1 MGGCEPRIEGIASF
15 KNGVGGCEPRIEGI
29 VQFKMK
35 RWGGGV
41 EGTEGEDV
49 NQQPSQVKKALKI

>member
-1 MGGCEPRIEGIASF
+1 MNQELKALHHL
-15 KNGVGGCEPRIEGI
+15 KNGVGGCQPRIEGI

-41 EGTEGEDV
+41 EGAEGKDV
-49 NQQPSQVKKALKI
+49 NQQPSRVKKALQI